1 MITALEDNSAFL
13 DVNLTFLILNIPRK
27 QPSLLVSLSL
37 YLLNEL
43 LIPSLLFKLLTTSS
57 KQIFHFLVL
66 KRQMAG
72 GGRLFQKKDMQISR
86 P

>member
-13 DVNLTFLILNIPRK
+13 DVTLTFLILNIPRK